1 MASKDNYGLLLATL
15 QENCGHKTL
24 IRNAHCVAHVTM
36 AKPQLTAS
44 TLHTSMTAL
53 QVTQGL

>member
-53 QVTQGL
+53 QVT